1 MGYSQTEGLFYY
13 ADHQR
18 RVKADAARRA
28 ARANGAPGR
37 GLDFG
42 SIAVFFFYV
51 ALVAVVVAAIR
62 LYSFAMFHIAAFF
75 ETVLSYIPFL

>member
-1 MGYSQTEGLFYY
+1 MGYSQIEGLFYY

-28 ARANGAPGR
+28 ARANRAPRR

-42 SIAVFFFYV
+42 GIAVFFFYV
-51 ALVAVVVAAIR
+51 CLIAVVVGAIR
-62 LYSFAMFHIAAFF
+62 LYNFAMTYGAAFF
-75 ETVLSYIPFL
+75 EAVLSCIPFL